1 MIAFFLL
8 HHVPLVLCFCSQII
22 VRVFNIREPYYA
34 ADGNIQIWKD
44 YLLKG
49 KQKLVIAFSSIHGHK
64 PGVRSLSAVVDWQQQ
79 CDYPVCGCSLI
90 IFGNVGYLPL
100 PQCPKILTNC
110 FLIL

>member
-44 YLLKG
+44 YTLKG
-49 KQKLVIAFSSIHGHK
+49 EQKLVTTLPSIHGREL
-64 PGVRSLSAVVDWQQQ
+64 VRRV
-79 CDYPVCGCSLI
+79 
-90 IFGNVGYLPL
+90 
-100 PQCPKILTNC
+100 
-110 FLIL
+110 